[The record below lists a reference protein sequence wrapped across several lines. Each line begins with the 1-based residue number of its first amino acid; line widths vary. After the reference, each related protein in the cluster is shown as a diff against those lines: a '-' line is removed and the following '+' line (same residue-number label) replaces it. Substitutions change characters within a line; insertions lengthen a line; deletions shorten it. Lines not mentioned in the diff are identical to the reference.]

1 MTGSSLSV
9 PRLTSCSQEKP
20 LPIAFATCSSFNSI
34 VDNQKLGLFL
44 FCFEFLIF
52 SWYGSSGLNALGLR
66 TLSVHPLSLP
76 SPFKINTHIVARTL
90 FIREASNAP
99 LGFPAAPLHTIAC
112 FHRSYSL
119 HWTVVAG
126 SWVSGKWVCVAPP
139 PWHTHDGCVTWCITA
154 LLLASHSVLHP
165 GTADFCLGTR
175 SSLCCPWVLF
185 LTVVGFLVSLCFQ
198 MNFSISFSIGTKTAH
213 SDFNFVWVESTDHHR
228 GRRWPNPTERSDFDH
243 KSCISHWL
251 RSSIILS
258 SVCIDYRSIRQ
269 KSPKRRWVSFDSHR
283 KEVYSPSAVV
293 TETGR
298 SLGSWPAI
306 DSV

>member
-20 LPIAFATCSSFNSI
+20 LPIAFATCLSFNSI
-34 VDNQKLGLFL
+34 VENQKLGLFL

-52 SWYGSSGLNALGLR
+52 SWYRSSGLNALGLR

-76 SPFKINTHIVARTL
+76 SPFKINTHIVAWTL

-139 PWHTHDGCVTWCITA
+139 PHTHTMAASPGVSQPCFWLLTVSCIQA
-154 LLLASHSVLHP
+154 LRISVLGPGQVFAVLGFCFLPLLA
-165 GTADFCLGTR
+165 F
-175 SSLCCPWVLF
+175 
-185 LTVVGFLVSLCFQ
+185 
-198 MNFSISFSIGTKTAH
+198 
-213 SDFNFVWVESTDHHR
+213 
-228 GRRWPNPTERSDFDH
+228 
-243 KSCISHWL
+243 
-251 RSSIILS
+251 
-258 SVCIDYRSIRQ
+258 
-269 KSPKRRWVSFDSHR
+269 
-283 KEVYSPSAVV
+283 
-293 TETGR
+293 
-298 SLGSWPAI
+298 
-306 DSV
+306 

>member
-20 LPIAFATCSSFNSI
+20 LPIAFATCLSFNSI
-34 VDNQKLGLFL
+34 VENQKLGLFL

-119 HWTVVAG
+119 HWTVVAE

-139 PWHTHDGCVTWCITA
+139 HTHTRWLCHLVHHS
-154 LLLASHSVLHP
+154 LASGFSQ
-165 GTADFCLGTR
+165 CLASR
-175 SSLCCPWVLF
+175 HYRFLSWDQVKSLLS
-185 LTVVGFLVSLCFQ
+185 LGFVSYRC
-198 MNFSISFSIGTKTAH
+198 
-213 SDFNFVWVESTDHHR
+213 W
-228 GRRWPNPTERSDFDH
+228 
-243 KSCISHWL
+243 
-251 RSSIILS
+251 LS
-258 SVCIDYRSIRQ
+258 SFFVLPDE
-269 KSPKRRWVSFDSHR
+269 F
-283 KEVYSPSAVV
+283 
-293 TETGR
+293 
-298 SLGSWPAI
+298 
-306 DSV
+306 